1 MYISFCVL
9 GRVIHSN
16 GADEFYEA
24 INIGDTG
31 HVISRAHTVVEGL
44 AKSTIE
50 AVTSF
55 DLW

>member
-1 MYISFCVL
+1 MYISFCDFV
-9 GRVIHSN
+9 RVIDSN

-31 HVISRAHTVVEGL
+31 HVISRVQAVVEGL
-44 AKSTIE
+44 AKSMIE
-50 AVTSF
+50 AVTSL

>member
-1 MYISFCVL
+1 MYISFCDL
-9 GRVIHSN
+9 ERVIHSN

-31 HVISRAHTVVEGL
+31 HVISRAGAVVEGL

-50 AVTSF
+50 ALTSL